1 MLRIA
6 SSHSCIIVLQKG
18 QRLGFPYSFK
28 SQLCAPGNF
37 CFCTISRV
45 GRCIVIQRV
54 LSYWLHVNK
63 PSKTL
68 DFFESLGIDAHAD
81 QPLKQ
86 QLSIE
91 STVF

>member
-1 MLRIA
+1 MGVA
-6 SSHSCIIVLQKG
+6 
-18 QRLGFPYSFK
+18 
-28 SQLCAPGNF
+28 F
-37 CFCTISRV
+37 CFNVGVTRASLCFKKVRGWVSPTASRV
-45 GRCIVIQRV
+45 SYVLQRV